1 MIVMFRK
8 LALGTIF
15 SVSVLGT
22 AAMAFPR
29 GSGNDC
35 NVFGGLACRG
45 FYGSSDWREEE
56 LGFRVSCDEARGIVR
71 DRGYRKI
78 RISNCGV
85 RSHQFTGW
93 RDGNRY
99 LIKINGYNG
108 NIASIRRI
116 D

>member
-8 LALGTIF
+8 MALGAMLF
-15 SVSVLGT
+15 LGVMGSAAT
-22 AAMAFPR
+22 AYPR
-29 GSGNDC
+29 GFINDC
-35 NVFGGLACRG
+35 SIFGGAACHG

-56 LGFRVSCDEARGIVR
+56 LGFRVSCNEAQGIVR
-71 DRGYRKI
+71 DRGYRKV
-78 RISNCGV
+78 RITKCGV
-85 RSHQFTGW
+85 RTHQFTGW
-93 RDGNRY
+93 RNGNRY